1 MKKLYVAAVAI
12 GAAAVIA
19 SVAALILD
27 KSLPYRIGLA
37 NYPTYL
43 WADRL
48 TGVPVALALL
58 SLVSG
63 CAVKR
68 RIPLVLGLLSLAL
81 LFLFMSYV
89 RSGPNPQAWCFN
101 NLRAIDGA
109 KDELAVRRDFTNGT
123 AVTFTEI
130 SPFLRKGTDLPRCA
144 EGGQYIINSIGKDAR
159 CNFHGTVT
167 EIEAGWQK
175 QMVTNAAPRAPL

>member
-130 SPFLRKGTDLPRCA
+130 SPFLRKGTDL
-144 EGGQYIINSIGKDAR
+144 
-159 CNFHGTVT
+159 
-167 EIEAGWQK
+167 
-175 QMVTNAAPRAPL
+175 AAPKGASTLSIRLEKTLAALFTALSPRSKRVGRNRWSPTLHRARR